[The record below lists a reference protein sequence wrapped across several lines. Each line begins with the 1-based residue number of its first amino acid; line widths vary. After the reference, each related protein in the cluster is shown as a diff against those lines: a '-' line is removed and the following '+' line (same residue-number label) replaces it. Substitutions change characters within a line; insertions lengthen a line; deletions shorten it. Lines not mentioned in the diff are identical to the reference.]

1 MVRVLYSRAGHSGF
15 ESYSVLIFF
24 TFVYVLLLKINFIFK
39 QDLDLEPVKVNST
52 TSRVMCNYTK
62 KFFSFLSIYAM
73 VNSILIRF
81 LTVHIGITGDYILAL
96 V

>member
-1 MVRVLYSRAGHSGF
+1 M
-15 ESYSVLIFF
+15 
-24 TFVYVLLLKINFIFK
+24 INFIFK

-52 TSRVMCNYTK
+52 TSRGMCREQKEKIFHFYR
-62 KFFSFLSIYAM
+62 FYG
-73 VNSILIRF
+73 ILIRF